1 MSGTRKET
9 PLGPQKIFNLTRW
22 FSIVAALSIAATS
35 VVTAY
40 ALSRFLT
47 DRMLQRDGRLTQEF
61 IQSVARIQDADRIF
75 TGDRGPSLA
84 GGGDIG
90 EFFLHVSGMPD
101 VLRANIYDTQH
112 RVIWSS
118 SPELTGR
125 IFLNNPELDE
135 ALQGELVVHFGLVGK
150 DELKPEHVRLGE
162 AVYYVENYVPVYDKG
177 SQHIIGVVEIYR
189 VPTSLFETI
198 RDGHKLIWLAAMF
211 GGSVLF
217 LTLFWL
223 VRRSDNLIRS
233 QNARLLETE
242 KMAVVVEMA
251 SAVAH
256 SIRNPLA
263 SIRTSA
269 ELQVGGANPETREAL
284 QDIISEVDR
293 VEGLVRDLLTYSRPV
308 GDGTTRAEVKDVVMK
323 TLEGFSREMDRQR
336 IKLRLQLAEDLPQVW
351 GDSAL
356 LVQVGNSLVSN
367 ALEAMQ
373 EEGSLSISALPSAD
387 GGYIEINVS
396 DTGQGI
402 SPQQIGEVFKP
413 FFTTKARGLGVGLTL
428 ARKIVERFGGGIT
441 LASEPGKGTMATV
454 RLKVATS

>member
-1 MSGTRKET
+1 MV
-9 PLGPQKIFNLTRW
+9 PQKVFNLTRW

-35 VVTAY
+35 VLTAY

-47 DRMLQRDGRLTQEF
+47 DRMLQRDGQLTQEF

-75 TGDRGPSLA
+75 TGTGAPSLV
-84 GGGDIG
+84 GGDIG
-90 EFFLHVSGMPD
+90 EFFLHVSAMPD
-101 VLRANIYDTQH
+101 VLRANIYDTEH

-118 SPELTGR
+118 MPELTGKL
-125 IFLNNPELDE
+125 FPDNPELDE

-162 AVYYVENYVPVYDKG
+162 AVYYVENYVPVHDKAN
-177 SQHIIGVVEIYR
+177 QRIIGVVEIYR

-198 RDGHKLIWLAAMF
+198 RDGHKLIWLSAMF
-211 GGSVLF
+211 GGGVLF
-217 LTLFWL
+217 LTLFSL

-233 QNARLLETE
+233 QNQRLLETE

-269 ELQVGGANPETREAL
+269 ELHVSGANPDTREAL

-323 TLEGFSREMDRQR
+323 TVEGFSREIARQG
-336 IKLRLQLAEDLPQVW
+336 IKLRLDLAEDLPQVW

-373 EEGSLSISALPSAD
+373 AEGRLSVSAHRSAD
-387 GGYIEINVS
+387 GEYVEIGVA

-402 SPQQIGEVFKP
+402 ASHQLGEVFKP
-413 FFTTKARGLGVGLTL
+413 FFTTKTRGLGVGLTL
-428 ARKIVERFGGGIT
+428 SRKIVERFGGGIT

-454 RLKVATS
+454 RLKVAQ